1 MRARPIQGSE
11 GGDQKGARRAG
22 KGRRAHG
29 DGNNRGSAATTT
41 RECATW
47 HLATL
52 AHGQPSAAERA
63 DEEGDALEQLD
74 VLGIG
79 RCVEQSPRLRV
90 SARAV
95 VPALPRGAVARAHS
109 GGARLVLCAV
119 GRCRSHLCEQLA
131 LRSQP
136 PQHLRRQLPLC
147 RIRERTGGEHTRH
160 IGDAAA
166 LGAAR
171 VGPARPRLVPPLVVR
186 EQLERARVH
195 ALLLRRV
202 RREHVGDRLL
212 FVDPCH
218 VDSASQQQPA
228 PRQEHAC
235 D

>member
-1 MRARPIQGSE
+1 MRARPIQESE
-11 GGDQKGARRAG
+11 GGDWKGARRTG

-29 DGNNRGSAATTT
+29 DDGNNRGSAATTT
-41 RECATW
+41 RERATW

-52 AHGQPSAAERA
+52 AHREPSAAKRA

-90 SARAV
+90 STRAV
-95 VPALPRGAVARAHS
+95 VLALPCGGRAVAHAHS
-109 GGARLVLCAV
+109 GSARLVLCAV
-119 GRCRSHLCEQLA
+119 GRGRSHLCEQLA

-147 RIRERTGGEHTRH
+147 RIRERTGSEHTRH

-171 VGPARPRLVPPLVVR
+171 VGPARPRLVPPLVV
-186 EQLERARVH
+186 
-195 ALLLRRV
+195 
-202 RREHVGDRLL
+202 
-212 FVDPCH
+212 
-218 VDSASQQQPA
+218 
-228 PRQEHAC
+228 
-235 D
+235 